1 MCGLEQNVRMDLFAK
16 NLRERAAALGRSNAE
31 IARALDINERRY
43 AHYVSGAREPDLMLL
58 IRIAKALG
66 TTPDKLL
73 GLDELDEGSEDIL
86 VERLMLAARQLEPSD
101 IESIVVQTEAL
112 AALRRFQAT
121 VSDVA
126 TAPTAAKAGRKRVAK
141 DQS

>member
-1 MCGLEQNVRMDLFAK
+1 MDLFAK

-73 GLDELDEGSEDIL
+73 GLGELDEASEDIM
-86 VERLMLAARQLEPSD
+86 VERLMLAARQLEPAD

-121 VSDVA
+121 LSDVA
-126 TAPTAAKAGRKRVAK
+126 SVPIALKVGRKRTGGR
-141 DQS
+141 SER

>member
-1 MCGLEQNVRMDLFAK
+1 MDLFAK

-73 GLDELDEGSEDIL
+73 GLGELDEASEDIM
-86 VERLMLAARQLEPSD
+86 VERLMLAARQLEPAD

-112 AALRRFQAT
+112 AALRRFQST
-121 VSDVA
+121 LSDLALV
-126 TAPTAAKAGRKRVAK
+126 PTPPRIGRK
-141 DQS
+141 